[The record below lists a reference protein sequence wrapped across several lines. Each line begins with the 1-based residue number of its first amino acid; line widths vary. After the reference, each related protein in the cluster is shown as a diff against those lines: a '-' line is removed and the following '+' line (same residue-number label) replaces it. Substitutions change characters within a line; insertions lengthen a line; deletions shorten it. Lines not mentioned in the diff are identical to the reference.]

1 MYILIHL
8 GDVFNLVFDTIK
20 NTKIEIRVVNVIG
33 EVVFKETLNNYEGK
47 YNEKINL
54 SKYSNG
60 VYFLEI
66 DSDNK
71 DHQ

>member
-1 MYILIHL
+1 MN
-8 GDVFNLVFDTIK
+8 VK
-20 NTKIEIRVVNVIG
+20 KQKIEIRVVNVIG
-33 EVVFKETLNNYEGK
+33 EVVFKEILDNYEGK

-66 DSDNK
+66 ESDNTSSIK
-71 DHQ
+71 K